1 MVAPLVIVGL
11 AGLAGIIGA
20 LLTYRGAHK
29 AHISW
34 DEFWHGE
41 HDGGGDDGD
50 GPGWS
55 AGLGGIGIGIVLIGG
70 LLLLGGRK

>member
-1 MVAPLVIVGL
+1 MVAPVVIY
-11 AGLAGIIGA
+11 GLAGIIAA
-20 LLTYRGAHK
+20 LLTYRGAHR
-29 AHISW
+29 AHITW

-41 HDGGGDDGD
+41 HGGGDDGD

-55 AGLGGIGIGIVLIGG
+55 LGLGGIGIGIVLIGG